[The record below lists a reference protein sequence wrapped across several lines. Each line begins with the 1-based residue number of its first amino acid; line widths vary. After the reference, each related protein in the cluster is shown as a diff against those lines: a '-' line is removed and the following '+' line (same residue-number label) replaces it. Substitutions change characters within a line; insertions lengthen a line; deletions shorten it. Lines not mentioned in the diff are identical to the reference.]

1 MRKKIIVIV
10 TGMVLLVSA
19 WVGTASAQDIPGY
32 PPPGYPV
39 ETETPPPTEVPTTPP
54 EETPTP
60 DPTDPPQP
68 DPTEDPQPDPTEV
81 PPTWEPTQPPPTPS
95 ETPEYEFPACP
106 FPRQHPVLVIIS
118 DTYGIPFEDVA
129 DMFCNSHMG
138 IGEIVRY
145 LESLQRPEINNGL
158 GSLPEQDGHGWG
170 LFRWVLNLIGR
181 PGNRAWTS
189 PS

>member
-10 TGMVLLVSA
+10 TGMIFLVSA

-39 ETETPPPTEVPTTPP
+39 ETETPPPTEEPTEVPTKPP

-68 DPTEDPQPDPTEV
+68 DPTEV
-81 PPTWEPTQPPPTPS
+81 PPTWEPTQPPPAPS

-106 FPRQHPVLVIIS
+106 FHRQHPVLVIIS
-118 DTYGIPFEDVA
+118 ETYDVPFEEVV
-129 DMFCNSHMG
+129 DMFCNEHMG

-145 LESLQRPEINNGL
+145 LENLQRPEVNNGF
-158 GSLPEQDGHGWG
+158 GSLPGHNSHGWG
-170 LFRWVLNLIGR
+170 LFRWVFNLIGS
-181 PGNRAWTS
+181 PWTS
-189 PS
+189 LS